1 MYPASLGYVSSPY
14 HAVMSTQFPAI
25 CVGVGFVVKQERLPA
40 TTVVA
45 FGLAPETERANSYG
59 AKEISGVSIHLG

>member
-25 CVGVGFVVKQERLPA
+25 CVGFCFVMKQERLPV
-40 TTVVA
+40 TTVITV
-45 FGLAPETERANSYG
+45 GLAPRLNVLMAVGHKKFQAYLY
-59 AKEISGVSIHLG
+59 I